1 MSEIDS
7 SIGRLPPQAPEI
19 ESAVLGAM
27 MQSSDAI
34 YRVTELLDDSCFYK
48 EAHRKIYSAMMSIF
62 ERNEPIDI
70 ITVSE
75 ELKKRDLLDKVG
87 GTYYLS
93 ECINQVTTAAN
104 VEFHARIILQKSL
117 LRKLIEATTKI
128 ASEGYEESEDAHNL
142 LDRAE
147 QMIFEISEKRLR
159 KGFKDIKPILHDA
172 LEKIDSYHK
181 RKGFVTGVPSGFVR
195 LDELTSGF
203 QNSDL
208 IIIAG
213 RPTCGK
219 TALSLNIA
227 RNAAVDYNVPVGI
240 FSLEMAE
247 LQIAMRLLCG
257 EAKVS
262 SHHVRTGR
270 LPNEDWQR
278 LAIVVGSL
286 SEAPIYIDDSG
297 VLGILEIRSKA
308 RRLKAEKNIGLLI
321 IDYLQLIKGPSNV
334 ESRQQE
340 ISLISRSLKALAKEL
355 DIPIIA
361 LSQLSRAVEKRGV
374 DSRPILSDLR
384 ESGAIEQDADV
395 VIFIHRPEEYKDGKW
410 IKGYEAEIR
419 IAKQRNGPTDD
430 FELVFLREITKFEN
444 KEPYRTE
451 MPVHEVEP
459 F

>member
-1 MSEIDS
+1 
-7 SIGRLPPQAPEI
+7 
-19 ESAVLGAM
+19 
-27 MQSSDAI
+27 
-34 YRVTELLDDSCFYK
+34 
-48 EAHRKIYSAMMSIF
+48 
-62 ERNEPIDI
+62 
-70 ITVSE
+70 
-75 ELKKRDLLDKVG
+75 
-87 GTYYLS
+87 
-93 ECINQVTTAAN
+93 
-104 VEFHARIILQKSL
+104 
-117 LRKLIEATTKI
+117 
-128 ASEGYEESEDAHNL
+128 
-142 LDRAE
+142 
-147 QMIFEISEKRLR
+147 
-159 KGFKDIKPILHDA
+159 

>member
-147 QMIFEISEKRLR
+147 QMIFEISEK
-159 KGFKDIKPILHDA
+159 
-172 LEKIDSYHK
+172 
-181 RKGFVTGVPSGFVR
+181 
-195 LDELTSGF
+195 
-203 QNSDL
+203 
-208 IIIAG
+208 
-213 RPTCGK
+213 
-219 TALSLNIA
+219 
-227 RNAAVDYNVPVGI
+227 
-240 FSLEMAE
+240 
-247 LQIAMRLLCG
+247 
-257 EAKVS
+257 
-262 SHHVRTGR
+262 
-270 LPNEDWQR
+270 
-278 LAIVVGSL
+278 
-286 SEAPIYIDDSG
+286 
-297 VLGILEIRSKA
+297 
-308 RRLKAEKNIGLLI
+308 
-321 IDYLQLIKGPSNV
+321 
-334 ESRQQE
+334 
-340 ISLISRSLKALAKEL
+340 
-355 DIPIIA
+355 
-361 LSQLSRAVEKRGV
+361 
-374 DSRPILSDLR
+374 
-384 ESGAIEQDADV
+384 
-395 VIFIHRPEEYKDGKW
+395 
-410 IKGYEAEIR
+410 
-419 IAKQRNGPTDD
+419 
-430 FELVFLREITKFEN
+430 
-444 KEPYRTE
+444 
-451 MPVHEVEP
+451 
-459 F
+459 